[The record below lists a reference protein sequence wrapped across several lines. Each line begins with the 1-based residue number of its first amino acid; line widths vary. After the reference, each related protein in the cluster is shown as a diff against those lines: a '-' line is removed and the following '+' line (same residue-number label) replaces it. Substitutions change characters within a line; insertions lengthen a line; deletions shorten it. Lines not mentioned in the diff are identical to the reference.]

1 MEESAI
7 ENYKKVF
14 NTNLKFGKLPA
25 LILIDFVEAY
35 FNEKS
40 PLYANV
46 DNTLKSAVKVREAA
60 RKALVPVIY
69 TRVVYQSSMADAGK
83 FYEKIQALE
92 VFKEGSNLGKWMKCL
107 SPEANELIIT
117 KQYPSAFFGTSLAST
132 LRTLGVDS
140 VFLTGLTT
148 SGCVRASCVD
158 SCSNGF
164 TTFVVSDACGDRH
177 SDPHKANLFD
187 MQAKYAEVINEKQA
201 IDYFTGLV

>member
-1 MEESAI
+1 MKESAI

-14 NTNLKFGKLPA
+14 NTNLKFGKSPA

-69 TRVVYQSSMADAGK
+69 TRVVYQPSMADAGR

-92 VFKEGSNLGKWMKCL
+92 AFKEGSNLGKWMKCL

-117 KQYPSAFFGTSLAST
+117 KQYPSAVT
-132 LRTLGVDS
+132 LTHTKPTY
-140 VFLTGLTT
+140 LTCRL
-148 SGCVRASCVD
+148 
-158 SCSNGF
+158 NML
-164 TTFVVSDACGDRH
+164 
-177 SDPHKANLFD
+177 K
-187 MQAKYAEVINEKQA
+187 
-201 IDYFTGLV
+201 